1 MDKETA
7 SADFLEGDGWS
18 HDYQLAHALLGAA
31 SNRDA
36 KKVLELVA
44 AGAPLQGGSG
54 RRSSRLRESPSA
66 CARDDA
72 HQGRVPGPPGR
83 CGVPRRRILVSYGL
97 LLGPSFLART
107 GKID

>member
-31 SNRDA
+31 RNRDA
-36 KKVLELVA
+36 KKV
-44 AGAPLQGGSG
+44 LQGGSG
-54 RRSSRLRESPSA
+54 RRSSRLRESPPA

-83 CGVPRRRILVSYGL
+83 RGVASRRILVSYGL

-107 GKID
+107 DKIVY